1 VEKKDITVMIGEHGF
16 NFRVAAIIECE
27 GKMLLHKPENWD
39 FWNLPGGRVKCGE
52 QTLSAIKR
60 ELKEELGVTIEELK
74 LVEVSEN
81 FFAWQG
87 KPAHELLFVYKIVVS
102 PDHELYSKQDFPS
115 LDHDDMVYHW
125 FEKDEIK
132 NYKCLPELIYKW
144 AERNDFDFEHCS
156 EINPNYYELV
166 DKE

>member
-1 VEKKDITVMIGEHGF
+1 
-16 NFRVAAIIECE
+16 
-27 GKMLLHKPENWD
+27 
-39 FWNLPGGRVKCGE
+39 
-52 QTLSAIKR
+52 
-60 ELKEELGVTIEELK
+60 
-74 LVEVSEN
+74 
-81 FFAWQG
+81 
-87 KPAHELLFVYKIVVS
+87 VS